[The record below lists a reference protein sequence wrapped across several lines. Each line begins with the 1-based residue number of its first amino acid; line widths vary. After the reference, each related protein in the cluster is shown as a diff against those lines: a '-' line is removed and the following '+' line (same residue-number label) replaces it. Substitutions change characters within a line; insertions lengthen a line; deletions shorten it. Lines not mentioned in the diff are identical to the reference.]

1 MASVESVK
9 AASDVY
15 APVSG
20 KVVEVNKVSNYLDR
34 RKRVKI
40 RSNFFLVVPPPRK
53 YKNTLHEITKYS
65 INLPPI
71 YPPSPRTIMHI

>member
-20 KVVEVNKVSNYLDR
+20 KVVEVNKVSS
-34 RKRVKI
+34 KKKVCI
-40 RSNFFLVVPPPRK
+40 RQFFLK
-53 YKNTLHEITKYS
+53 ITNGK
-65 INLPPI
+65 
-71 YPPSPRTIMHI
+71 

>member
-20 KVVEVNKVSNYLDR
+20 KVVESNKILSENPAIVNSSAESDAWF
-34 RKRVKI
+34 VKI
-40 RSNFFLVVPPPRK
+40 EASNASETK
-53 YKNTLHEITKYS
+53 GMMDAAAYKAHCDAQK
-65 INLPPI
+65 
-71 YPPSPRTIMHI
+71 H